1 MVVKSSENSVPESV
15 KTLLSLIDNGMKG
28 KLGYENIPQYQSILN
43 NMLLNESVYMP
54 LIHSFLPAKFMGKT
68 FMSEVWIDPD
78 AEKTLSND
86 PYKRLTKIFMK
97 FDIENLGAFEM
108 ILNSKEKIVEYQ
120 LFFPK
125 DLTDKTNEMKDNLNA
140 IFKENGF
147 KTQNSTLQPL
157 YKPKTLIEVFPVIA
171 ERNDSI
177 NVTI

>member
-1 MVVKSSENSVPESV
+1 
-15 KTLLSLIDNGMKG
+15 
-28 KLGYENIPQYQSILN
+28 
-43 NMLLNESVYMP
+43 
-54 LIHSFLPAKFMGKT
+54 
-68 FMSEVWIDPD
+68 
-78 AEKTLSND
+78 
-86 PYKRLTKIFMK
+86 
-97 FDIENLGAFEM
+97 M